1 MKKTKKTLA
10 LLAAASLILGGLFLS
25 CSNSSSD
32 DDEPTDTTQNA
43 GGSSG
48 SATDGTIDGTSDN
61 GGSENQTVS
70 VNAAWD
76 FTGNAR
82 DGEAVDGVSAT
93 KGGAQPTEVI
103 ELTTNKTGSGATMTV
118 LTNTKCEWNGKLQ
131 FSTGSSDKDLFTI
144 TTDAACTAVI
154 KVGSASSSKAS
165 GKVNALKLG
174 ETTIFDF
181 DTVDTAATAVE
192 KTVFLTKGTNT
203 FSGSGIT
210 IATITLSN

>member
-1 MKKTKKTLA
+1 M
-10 LLAAASLILGGLFLS
+10 
-25 CSNSSSD
+25 
-32 DDEPTDTTQNA
+32 
-43 GGSSG
+43 
-48 SATDGTIDGTSDN
+48 
-61 GGSENQTVS
+61 
-70 VNAAWD
+70 
-76 FTGNAR
+76 
-82 DGEAVDGVSAT
+82 
-93 KGGAQPTEVI
+93 
-103 ELTTNKTGSGATMTV
+103 TTNKTGSGATMTV